1 MRFKE
6 HTPRSLPLNIWL
18 KGPVEELEEEWSI
31 DAAWGELIHQVEV
44 ELKDQTLRFY
54 LSISEKP
61 RLEWSWQDEPNRGG
75 WSAPSWYSSTL
86 D

>member
-1 MRFKE
+1 MRFKD
-6 HTPRSLPLNIWL
+6 HTPPSLPLNIML
-18 KGPVEELEEEWSI
+18 KGPAEEL